1 MSDHTVSGGKNNTAP
16 KVILTSP
23 DFRAKADYFKNPK
36 PLYFGFTAGTGGL
49 GTVID
54 VLSLNI
60 KVPPAF

>member
-1 MSDHTVSGGKNNTAP
+1 MAP

-23 DFRAKADYFKNPK
+23 EFLAKAEYFKNPK

-49 GTVID
+49 GMVID
-54 VLSLNI
+54 ILSLNI